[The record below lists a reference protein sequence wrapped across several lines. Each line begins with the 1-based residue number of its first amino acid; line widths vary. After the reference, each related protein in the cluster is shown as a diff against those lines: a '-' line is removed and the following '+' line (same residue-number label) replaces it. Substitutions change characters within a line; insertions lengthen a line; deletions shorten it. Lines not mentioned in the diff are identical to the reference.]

1 MSTLIATG
9 SASQLISS
17 PPKFCFPAYIAK
29 GIHMYPSYIAK
40 NIEVE
45 SQNLPCQTSY
55 ENNTGREKIPQMTN
69 GKINLQKK
77 NFYSLL
83 TCNP

>member
-29 GIHMYPSYIAK
+29 GVHIYPSYIAK

-45 SQNLPCQTSY
+45 SQNLPCPTSY
-55 ENNTGREKIPQMTN
+55 ENNTGRKKFPQMTN

>member
-29 GIHMYPSYIAK
+29 GVHMYPSYIVK
-40 NIEVE
+40 NIDVE
-45 SQNLPCQTSY
+45 SQNLPCPTSY
-55 ENNTGREKIPQMTN
+55 GSNTGRKKFPQMTN

-77 NFYSLL
+77 DFYSLL